1 MLEKQLQNLV
11 LDWLASVGVMAWPN
25 AAVSVFDPRRGKF
38 RRSNNKH
45 HRNGIP
51 DILGILPPTPTHPAG
66 RFLGIEL
73 KRPPP
78 GKRAE
83 KTLWN
88 MCSEDQQD
96 FIEEASRR
104 GALCFV
110 ADSLETVQQ
119 KIRDAATSY
128 H

>member
-38 RRSNNKH
+38 RKSNNKH

-51 DILGILPPTPTHPAG
+51 DILGVMPCG
-66 RFLGIEL
+66 RMLGIEL

-119 KIRDAATSY
+119 RIQGSPISV

>member
-38 RRSNNKH
+38 RKSNNKH

-51 DILGILPPTPTHPAG
+51 DILGVMSDG
-66 RFLGIEL
+66 RLLAIEL
-73 KRPPP
+73 KRPPE

-88 MCSEDQQD
+88 MCSPDQQA
-96 FIEEASRR
+96 FIEEASHR

-110 ADSLETVQQ
+110 ADSLETVQR
-119 KIRDAATSY
+119 KIQGSPISV

>member
-1 MLEKQLQNLV
+1 
-11 LDWLASVGVMAWPN
+11 MAWPN

-38 RRSNNKH
+38 RKSNNKH

-51 DILGILPPTPTHPAG
+51 DILGVMSDG
-66 RFLGIEL
+66 RLLAIEL
-73 KRPPP
+73 KRPPD

-88 MCSEDQQD
+88 MCSPDQQA
-96 FIEEASRR
+96 FIVEASRR

-110 ADSLETVQQ
+110 ADSLETVQRRIQ
-119 KIRDAATSY
+119 GSPTSD

>member
-11 LDWLASVGVMAWPN
+11 LDWLAQVGVMAWPN
-25 AAVSVFDPRRGKF
+25 AAVSVFDPKRGRF
-38 RRSNNKH
+38 RKSNNKH

-51 DILGILPPTPTHPAG
+51 DILGVMSDG
-66 RFLGIEL
+66 RLLAIEL
-73 KRPPP
+73 KRPPE

-88 MCSEDQQD
+88 MCSPDQRA
-96 FIEEASRR
+96 FIEEASHR

-119 KIRDAATSY
+119 KIQGSPTSY